1 MLEVK
6 VWVVK
11 GGGGGV
17 EVMVRGD
24 EGDDEDATAAG
35 DDEAAWLDI
44 LLRVWVRIVVDVLYY
59 AVLGFRE
66 DVNRIED

>member
-17 EVMVRGD
+17 EVMVWGD
-24 EGDDEDATAAG
+24 EGDDEVAAAG
-35 DDEAAWLDI
+35 NDEAAWLDI
-44 LLRVWVRIVVDVLYY
+44 LLRVWVGIVVDVLYY
-59 AVLGFRE
+59 TVLGFRE
-66 DVNRIED
+66 DENGIGD